1 MFNFLKVKEI
11 SQTLILRNVPVAVIE
26 LASDEKVLD
35 HRKFLKE
42 LYFAA
47 RIAQDDEFV
56 DKFFREKVRLITA
69 TAVILVHKADSDNN
83 LLDDV
88 ILSVEAQ
95 LSILGIEEADFY
107 GADLNNRARE
117 YATIRT
123 SYDPAKAGKLI
134 EEKFCKE
141 VFGIS
146 TTGLSTDAKY
156 LLYKSLTGLEK
167 RSIQAIG
174 KALA

>member
-11 SQTLILRNVPVAVIE
+11 NQTLILRSVPVAVIE
-26 LASDEKVLD
+26 LVSEKKALD
-35 HRKFLKE
+35 HQKFLKE
-42 LYFAA
+42 PHFAA
-47 RIAQDDEFV
+47 LIARDDDFV

-69 TAVILVHKADSDNN
+69 TAVILVHQADPDND

-88 ILSVEAQ
+88 ILSIEGL
-95 LSILGIEEADFY
+95 LSVLGIEEADFY
-107 GADLNNRARE
+107 GEDLNNRARE

-123 SYDPAKAGKLI
+123 SHDPGTAGKMI

-146 TTGLSTDAKY
+146 VTGLSTDAKY
-156 LLYKSLTGLEK
+156 LLYKSLAGLEK
-167 RSIQAIG
+167 RSIQAIS
-174 KALA
+174 KALR